1 MKTLFALTA
10 AAAMAVLGA
19 TAAQAGAIP
28 GPKIARGEIPARG
41 VDSYTVVFA
50 GKERAEVGVK
60 GDGDTNLDLYV
71 YDENGNLVAGDEGST
86 DVCLAVFT
94 PRWTG
99 KFTIVV
105 VNRGLV
111 PNDYTIVTN

>member
-28 GPKIARGEIPARG
+28 GPKIGGGLIAGRG

-50 GKERAEVGVK
+50 GNERAVVAVK
-60 GDGDTNLDLYV
+60 GDGDTDLDLYV
-71 YDENGNLVAGDEGST
+71 FDENGNLFASDEGPT
-86 DVCLAVFT
+86 DACLAAFT

-99 KFTIVV
+99 KFTIKV
-105 VNRGLV
+105 VNRGLI
-111 PNDYTIVTN
+111 PNDYTIATN